1 MFKFS
6 MLHLPLF
13 LHVYLITL
21 IIYTNCTTRLKRQL
35 YEQFSEFTIGY
46 KKEYLTNS
54 SEFLKRFE
62 IFKDN
67 LIRAKYLNL
76 AYNVSDKA
84 VYGVNKFAD
93 LTPEEFAAQYLSG
106 FKRNKCLS
114 QKQPSSVI
122 PRNYK
127 SLDIPQK
134 VDWRE
139 KGVLTG
145 IKDQGTCGA
154 CWSFSTVETMESM
167 FAIQY
172 QTSFI
177 SVPQLSVQQLI
188 DCDHGNNGCKG
199 GDICEAAKWSNVNGV
214 VNETLYPLT
223 DRTETCK
230 TVSPVPRVFVK
241 DYFCNSYRGEETEM
255 LKLLAEHGPIAVAAD
270 ATTWH
275 NYIGGIIQFH
285 CSENINHAV
294 QIVGYDLTG
303 DIPYYIIRNSWGS
316 NFGDHGYIYIKYG
329 DNLCGLAVEVSH
341 LTVTGYQ

>member
-1 MFKFS
+1 MFVHTDCTSQLKD
-6 MLHLPLF
+6 PLF
-13 LHVYLITL
+13 
-21 IIYTNCTTRLKRQL
+21 
-35 YEQFSEFTIGY
+35 EQFSEFAVRY

-54 SEFLKRFE
+54 SEFMKRFE

-67 LIRAKYLNL
+67 IVNAKYLNL
-76 AYNVSDKA
+76 ANNASHQA

-93 LTPEEFAAQYLSG
+93 LTPEEFRARFLSG
-106 FKRNKCLS
+106 FKRNGCLS
-114 QKQPSSVI
+114 TKLSSSI
-122 PRNYK
+122 IHRGYRN
-127 SLDIPQK
+127 LRDLPQK

-145 IKDQGTCGA
+145 IRDQGACGA
-154 CWSFSTVETMESM
+154 CWSFSIVETMESM

-172 QTSFI
+172 QTSNI

-188 DCDHGNNGCKG
+188 DCDHNNSGCKG
-199 GDICEAAKWSNVNGV
+199 GDICEAAKWSSMNGV

-223 DRTETCK
+223 DRAETCK
-230 TVSPVPRVFVK
+230 PVPSVPRVFVK
-241 DYFCNSYRGEETEM
+241 DYFCDSLVGKETEM
-255 LKLLAEHGPIAVAAD
+255 LQLLAEHGPVAVAVD

-285 CSENINHAV
+285 CSQNINHAV

-303 DIPYYIIRNSWGS
+303 DVPYYIIRNSWGS
-316 NFGDHGYIYIKYG
+316 DFGDHGYMYIKYG

-341 LTVTGYQ
+341 LTVTHYQ